1 MTLYFRIING
11 RQIPAAD
18 SSGLTDP
25 YCTLELL
32 NRKDKKKTSIK
43 KQTLTPVW
51 NQEFQFKICSFNTD
65 VLILSLFDYDKYSK
79 NDLLGEWRK
88 PIKEMRTGIVTEEE
102 VNAGGLI
109 HVIYQL
115 ACPNQCKWEN
125 KELWPLRLNIRVI
138 EAKDFPNSWSQS
150 V

>member
-18 SSGLTDP
+18 SSRLTEP

-32 NRKDKKKTSIK
+32 NRKNKKQTSIK

-88 PIKEMRTGIVTEEE
+88 PIKEMRTGIVTRRRSKCWW
-102 VNAGGLI
+102 VNSCYLSI
-109 HVIYQL
+109 
-115 ACPNQCKWEN
+115 
-125 KELWPLRLNIRVI
+125 
-138 EAKDFPNSWSQS
+138 SMSQS
-150 V
+150 M